1 MILIVSFIKK
11 DNRGFFITE
20 QKEKM
25 KCQIK

>member
-1 MILIVSFIKK
+1 MILRVSFIKK